1 MYKTILFDLD
11 GTLTDPKPGITKSVQ
26 YALSKMGIEEE
37 DLEKLTPFIGPPLI
51 ASFKEF
57 YQLTEEEAKEALQY
71 YRERFSKVGLYENAV
86 YEGIKELLG
95 ALQGQGKILYV
106 ATSKPTVF
114 SVKILEHF
122 GLLHYF
128 TGVIGS
134 ELDGT
139 RVEKSEVIAAVLSEI
154 ENPELDS
161 ILMVGDRKFD
171 ILGAKEN
178 KIAVIGVAYGY
189 GGHAELEEAKPN
201 YIITTVTEL
210 KKILCE

>member
-26 YALSKMGIEEE
+26 YALSKLGIIEEN
-37 DLEKLTPFIGPPLI
+37 LEKLTPFIGPPLL

-57 YQLTEEEAKEALQY
+57 YQLNDEEANLALQY

-86 YEGIKELLG
+86 YEGMKELLET
-95 ALQGQGKILYV
+95 LQSQGKTLFV

-122 GLLHYF
+122 GLYHYF

-154 ENPELDS
+154 KDIDLRS
-161 ILMVGDRKFD
+161 IIMVGDRKFD

-178 KIAVIGVAYGY
+178 NIAVIGVSYGY
-189 GGHAELEEAKPN
+189 GSYDELKEAGPN
-201 YIITTVTEL
+201 RIIKTVTEL